1 MRSWRCGAC
10 PRATTG
16 AGAVQWRGCS
26 LLSIVAPWTGSGRC
40 TGRVAEDAHH
50 RLALAGSDADHTSTA
65 ALDSLEA
72 MQVRAALARL
82 DPPQRQAI
90 SLAYYDGLTHVEVA
104 VAVGAPLGTVK
115 YRIRAGLRALS
126 VALAAVRAE
135 GT

>member
-1 MRSWRCGAC
+1 MDRVRSVHAARPEGRTHQPPEPW
-10 PRATTG
+10 P
-16 AGAVQWRGCS
+16 
-26 LLSIVAPWTGSGRC
+26 APTSTR
-40 TGRVAEDAHH
+40 
-50 RLALAGSDADHTSTA
+50 TSTA

-72 MQVRAALARL
+72 KQVRAALARL

-126 VALAAVRAE
+126 VALAATGLE